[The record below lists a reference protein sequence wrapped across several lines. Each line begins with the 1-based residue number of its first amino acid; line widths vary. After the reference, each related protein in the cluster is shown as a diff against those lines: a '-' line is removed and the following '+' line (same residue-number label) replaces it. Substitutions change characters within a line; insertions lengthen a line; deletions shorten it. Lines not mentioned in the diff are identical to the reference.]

1 MGIQVNIGAA
11 KNQLSK
17 LIAAVERGEEVVIA
31 RDGRPKVRLVLADPD
46 QRLKEIGEARRKA
59 FGMWKDKLPDI
70 DWFEPMSEEELA
82 QWYDA
87 PLYHPPEDD
96 AAD

>member
-46 QRLKEIGEARRKA
+46 QRLK
-59 FGMWKDKLPDI
+59 LPDI